1 MPSSVSSLEGEYL
14 RDLFA
19 QPEALRKTLDG
30 LYTSAP
36 LAELNAIRERSF
48 RRVVLTGM
56 GTSLHALWPAYIRLN
71 QSGRTAMMIETSELI
86 HSMRAVLDPDTLL
99 IAVSQSGQSAEI
111 IRLLE
116 LPNRPTTV
124 AITNTAGSPLAR
136 QSDVAI
142 LTHAGEESTVA
153 CKTYVSSLMALEWLS
168 AVLCRRDLTQLR
180 EELNQASA
188 AAAQYLSSWQE
199 HVRILTQELKGV
211 RDVFLAGRGASL
223 ASAAAGGLIL
233 KESTRIHS
241 EGMSSPG
248 FRHGPFEVLSDSV
261 FVFVF
266 AGDPVTA
273 DLNQRLVEDILRA
286 RGRPVL
292 AGPESKLDVFRVAE
306 TPESIR
312 PILEILPVQ
321 MMSLALACLANHVP
335 GKFELNTKVTTVE

>member
-1 MPSSVSSLEGEYL
+1 MPSSFSSLEGEYL

-48 RRVVLTGM
+48 RRIVLTGM
-56 GTSLHALWPAYIRLN
+56 GTSLHALWPAYIQLN
-71 QSGRTAMMIETSELI
+71 QRGRTALMIETSELI

-124 AITNTAGSPLAR
+124 AITNTAVSPLAR
-136 QSDVAI
+136 QADVAI

-188 AAAQYLSSWQE
+188 AAAQYLSSWQD

-233 KESTRIHS
+233 KESARVHS
-241 EGMSSPG
+241 EGMSCPG
-248 FRHGPFEVLSDSV
+248 FRHGPFEVLGDLV
-261 FVFVF
+261 FVLVF
-266 AGDPVTA
+266 AGDPATA
-273 DLNQRLVEDILRA
+273 ALNQRLVDDIVRA
-286 RGRPVL
+286 RGRAVL
-292 AGPESKLDVFRVAE
+292 AGPESKPDVFRVAD

-312 PILEILPVQ
+312 PIREILPVQ
-321 MMSLALACLANHVP
+321 MMSLALASLANHVP